1 MRKTK
6 NKNPVQ
12 AFAQPCL
19 LSSHLLSSFS
29 GCKPLV
35 RAFAL
40 TGGDQPESSLLATSA
55 GSEGAAAVFLCR
67 NNSRVRVRR
76 SLQTRRGSISDSA
89 EKTKEKTGGETFS
102 SPPLR
107 AMNKRPFLAR
117 KVGTACVCVF
127 LLSRGQ
133 LKRDGYPVTCIL
145 LRDGWSDVERR
156 QLPRRSRSEDD
167 GAPRLRLSGNHF
179 GNYDNVN

>member
-1 MRKTK
+1 M
-6 NKNPVQ
+6 
-12 AFAQPCL
+12 
-19 LSSHLLSSFS
+19 
-29 GCKPLV
+29 
-35 RAFAL
+35 
-40 TGGDQPESSLLATSA
+40 ATSA

-67 NNSRVRVRR
+67 NNSGVRVRR
-76 SLQTRRGSISDSA
+76 SLQTHCGSISDSA
-89 EKTKEKTGGETFS
+89 EKTKEKTGGETFFFS
-102 SPPLR
+102 SF
-107 AMNKRPFLAR
+107 ASDEQ
-117 KVGTACVCVF
+117 TAISSSQSRHCVCVCVF

-145 LRDGWSDVERR
+145 VRDGWSDVERR